1 MLRPALLAGAL
12 ACALSAAA
20 CVPGDLSPTDLSSLA
35 TAAATTSPTLPP
47 SAVVSQ
53 VLADAGVT
61 PAARAAVNK
70 NIATVQKAA
79 TALCKIKPLASGL
92 LNIGIALSP
101 SLATVASSGIAQQV
115 GGAATIACNAL
126 ASAPT
131 YASTGGGHLVRGIAH
146 VNGIDVP
153 VYGIRTR

>member
-1 MLRPALLAGAL
+1 MKPVLLAGAL

-20 CVPGDLSPTDLSSLA
+20 CTPQDLTSLA
-35 TAAATTSPTLPP
+35 NAAATTAPNLPP
-47 SAVVSQ
+47 SAVVSE
-53 VLADAGVT
+53 VLTQAGVT
-61 PAARAAVNK
+61 PATQAKVNA

-79 TALCKIKPLASGL
+79 VALCHIRPLASGI

-126 ASAPT
+126 SAAPT
-131 YASTGGGHLVRGIAH
+131 YASTGRGQLVRGIAD
-146 VNGIDVP
+146 VNGIKVP
-153 VYGIRTR
+153 VYGVRM